1 MTIFRPQQLAV
12 SRLAVLALS
21 LHAALPA
28 HATDAE
34 PVPQAKVEVHGSVD
48 QYDARRE
55 DTSTRIV
62 VTQEELKKYG
72 DSTVADVLRRQ
83 PGISVSGGG
92 PGRGGEIR
100 MRGLGNGYTQ
110 ILLNGEPAPN
120 GFSVDSLAPE
130 LVEKIEILRV
140 ATADLS
146 AQSIAGTINI
156 ILKRKARKG
165 QRDLKMQAEHSNV
178 FFSPS
183 ASLQI
188 GDKRKDMSYSLAMD
202 VRKGS
207 FEQAYDQ
214 VEEGWDSAGRPVLQ
228 RRAVRQNNGGFRA
241 LSLTPRVNWTLSN
254 GDTLSSQSF
263 VRVQRSD
270 SRTEGH
276 WSATLGDLPDY
287 PNDRTWPDDH
297 RSQLR
302 TDLNWMHKLGQDEK
316 LEAKVGLNANRVRNR
331 QHEAG
336 YDEAERRTLDRDV
349 HNDTDGRGVTLTG
362 KYSVSWTTGHE
373 FSAGWDAARQSTDV
387 GRDSLELQGLA
398 GTPVRDDR
406 QYNATLHRLALYAQ
420 DEYAVTPRLSTYL
433 GLRWET
439 LRTRSAGS
447 DFSAI
452 RNDANMLSPILQSL
466 WKLNDSKQDQLRI
479 ALSRTYRGVDL
490 ERLMPR
496 VTRSLNNT
504 EVTPDVSGNPALKP
518 EQASGIDV
526 ALEHYG
532 RHGEQAS
539 LSVYAR
545 RIGDIIHDDTRLA
558 QGRWTTV
565 PVNDGSARTRG
576 VEFDAKFP
584 LRALYARG
592 GNIDLHMNVT
602 RNWSSVSNVPG
613 PDNRLAGQTPLTA
626 NVGFDDHFGA
636 TLSGGANFT
645 FRSGGPQRISQTTST
660 YSTVKRELDLYALW
674 KLTPKMQLRV
684 TAVNLLAE
692 PATEVTRYDDA
703 FGGLRST
710 SVYPF
715 SAILRVGLEVQL

>member
-1 MTIFRPQQLAV
+1 MLNTRSTSFAAAHLAV
-12 SRLAVLALS
+12 ALLS
-21 LHAALPA
+21 LDAAG
-28 HATDAE
+28 AE
-34 PVPQAKVEVHGSVD
+34 PVPQARVEVRGSAG
-48 QYDARRE
+48 QYDARRD

-100 MRGLGNGYTQ
+100 MRGLGSGYTQ

-120 GFSVDSLAPE
+120 GFSLDSLAPA
-130 LVEKIEILRV
+130 LVERIDILRV
-140 ATADLS
+140 ATADMS
-146 AQSIAGTINI
+146 AQSIAGTIDI
-156 ILKRKARKG
+156 ILKRKVRQG
-165 QRDLKMQAEHSNV
+165 QRDLKLQAEHSNV

-188 GDKRKDMSYSLAMD
+188 ADKGKAMSYSVVAD

-207 FEQAYDQ
+207 FEQDYDQ
-214 VEEGWDSAGRPVLQ
+214 VEQGWDSAGRPVLL
-228 RRAVRQNNGGFRA
+228 RKVARKNDGGFRA
-241 LSLTPRVNWTLSN
+241 LSLTPRVNWTLDN

-276 WSATLGDLPDY
+276 WNATLGDLPDY
-287 PNDRTWPDDH
+287 PNDRTWPDDR

-302 TDLNWMHKLGQDEK
+302 SDLNWMHKLGQDEK
-316 LEAKVGLNANRVRNR
+316 LEAKAGLNASRVRNR

-336 YDEAERRTLDRDV
+336 YGTAGERTLDRDV
-349 HNDTDGRGVTLTG
+349 HNDTDGRGATLTG
-362 KYSVSWTTGHE
+362 KYSKSYASGHQ
-373 FSAGWDAARQSTDV
+373 FSAGWDAARQSTDAA
-387 GRDSLELQGLA
+387 RASRELQGLA

-406 QYNATLHRLALYAQ
+406 QYDATLHRLALYAQ
-420 DEYAVTPRLSTYL
+420 DEYAITPRLSTYL

-452 RNDANMLSPILQSL
+452 HNTANLLSPILQGL
-466 WKLNDSKQDQLRI
+466 WKLDGKQDQLRV

-490 ERLMPR
+490 ARLIPR

-504 EVTPDVSGNPALKP
+504 EVTPDTAGNPALKP
-518 EQASGIDV
+518 EQAFGVDA
-526 ALEHYG
+526 ALEHFG
-532 RHGEQAS
+532 GHGEQAS

-545 RIGDIIHDDTRLA
+545 RISDTIHDDIRLVA
-558 QGRWTTV
+558 GRWETT

-576 VEFDAKFP
+576 IEFDARLP
-584 LRALYARG
+584 LRALVARAA
-592 GNIDLHMNVT
+592 NVDLHMNVT

-626 NVGFDDHFGA
+626 NAGVDYQFGA
-636 TLSGGANFT
+636 AVSGGANFT
-645 FRSGGPQRISQTTST
+645 FRSGGPQRISRTTGT

-674 KLTPKMQLRV
+674 KLTPKTQLRV

-692 PATEVTRYDDA
+692 PATEETRYGDA
-703 FGGLRST
+703 SGSLRKT

-715 SAILRVGLEVQL
+715 SAILRVGLETQL

>member
-1 MTIFRPQQLAV
+1 MIDLRPSPLNPYC
-12 SRLAVLALS
+12 LTVLALC
-21 LHAALPA
+21 LDVAFPAYAAD
-28 HATDAE
+28 TE
-34 PVPQAKVEVHGSVD
+34 PVPQPRVEVRGSVE

-72 DSTVADVLRRQ
+72 DSTVADVLKRQ
-83 PGISVSGGG
+83 PGISVTGGG
-92 PGRGGEIR
+92 AGRGGDIR
-100 MRGLGNGYTQ
+100 MRGLGSGYTQ

-130 LVEKIEILRV
+130 LVEKIEIMRV
-140 ATADLS
+140 ATAELS

-156 ILKRKARKG
+156 ILKRKVQKG
-165 QRDLKMQAEHSNV
+165 QRNLKMQAEHSNV

-188 GDKRKDMSYSLAMD
+188 ADKRKDMSYSLAVD
-202 VRKGS
+202 VRKGR
-207 FEQAYDQ
+207 FEQDYDQ
-214 VEEGWDSAGRPVLQ
+214 VEEGWDSAGRPILLRKAA
-228 RRAVRQNNGGFRA
+228 RRNNGGFRA
-241 LSLTPRVNWTLSN
+241 LALTPRVNWKLDN
-254 GDTLSSQSF
+254 GDTLSSQTF
-263 VRVQRSD
+263 VRVQQSD
-270 SRTEGH
+270 SETEGH
-276 WSATLGDLPDY
+276 WSTTLGDQPDY
-287 PNDRTWPDDH
+287 PNDRSWPDDH

-302 TDLNWMHKLGQDEK
+302 TDLNWTHNLGQDQK
-316 LEAKVGLNANRVRNR
+316 LEAKIGLNANRVRNL

-336 YDEAERRTLDRDV
+336 YDDTLRRTLDRAV
-349 HNDTDGRGVTLTG
+349 HNDTDGRGATLTG
-362 KYSVSWTTGHE
+362 KYSVSFVTGHE

-406 QYNATLHRLALYAQ
+406 QYDATLHRLALYAQ
-420 DEYAVTPRLSTYL
+420 DEYAVTPRLSAYL

-452 RNDANMLSPILQSL
+452 RNTANMLSPILQGL
-466 WKLNDSKQDQLRI
+466 WRLNDSKQDQVRV

-490 ERLMPR
+490 ERLIPR

-504 EVTPDVSGNPALKP
+504 EVTPDLSGNPALKP
-518 EQASGIDV
+518 EQASGIDA

-532 RHGEQAS
+532 SHGEQVS

-545 RIGDIIHDDTRLA
+545 HIDDTIHDDTRLV
-558 QGRWTTV
+558 QGRWVTM
-565 PVNDGSARTRG
+565 PVNDGSARTHG
-576 VEFDAKFP
+576 IEFDAKFP
-584 LRALYARG
+584 LRTLYARAA
-592 GNIDLHMNVT
+592 NVDLHMNAT
-602 RNWSSVSNVPG
+602 RNWSSVSSVPG
-613 PDNRLAGQTPLTA
+613 PDNHLAGQTPLTA
-626 NVGFDDHFGA
+626 NAGFDYHFG
-636 TLSGGANFT
+636 TTVSGGANFT
-645 FRSGGPQRISQTTST
+645 YRSGGPQRISQTTST
-660 YSTVKRELDLYALW
+660 YSTIKRELDLYALW
-674 KLTPKMQLRV
+674 KLAPKVQLRV

-692 PATEVTRYDDA
+692 PATEVTRYGDA
-703 FGGLRST
+703 FGSLRST